1 MKNTIITNEMYTEF
15 IKNTIAT
22 EGYKVADTA
31 NKMAL
36 EMKKITTEQYSMAA
50 SLIVAAL
57 LG

>member
-1 MKNTIITNEMYTEF
+1 MSTEMYLDF

-22 EGYKVADTA
+22 EGYKVADNA
-31 NKMAL
+31 NKIAL
-36 EMKKITTEQYSMAA
+36 EMKKINTAQYSEAA